1 MSPRVSL
8 IIEPFMAEN
17 YRFVR
22 FTWLERQDLEEL
34 GREMSDLF
42 DVKTLLVPTDDW
54 DIIPSPFEREGLRV
68 RADTLTARLAPM
80 RGTIFQRKNA
90 PFTERDMELR
100 RLILELYSRNRASPF
115 TLGVLEEPKFE
126 TVEQDSDGSV
136 DA

>member
-1 MSPRVSL
+1 
-8 IIEPFMAEN
+8 MAEN

-22 FTWLERQDLEEL
+22 FTWLERRDLEAL
-34 GREMSDLF
+34 GREMSDFF

-80 RGTIFQRKNA
+80 RATIFQRENA

-100 RLILELYSRNRASPF
+100 RRILEIYPRDRGSPF
-115 TLGVLEEPKFE
+115 ALGVTDEPKFDIE
-126 TVEQDSDGSV
+126 E
-136 DA
+136 

>member
-1 MSPRVSL
+1 MSPRTSL
-8 IIEPFMAEN
+8 LIGPFMAEN

-22 FTWLERQDLEEL
+22 FTWLERRDLEAL

-42 DVKTLLVPTDDW
+42 EVTTLLVPTDDW

-80 RGTIFQRKNA
+80 RATIFQRENA

-100 RLILELYSRNRASPF
+100 RRILEIYPRDRGSPF
-115 TLGVLEEPKFE
+115 ALGVTDEPKFDIE
-126 TVEQDSDGSV
+126 E
-136 DA
+136 